1 MSNSHVFEGFSD
13 ELEKL
18 AIDKQVLLGN
28 VGALGGAGAAL
39 GAVGGALH
47 GGVKRYREARARGE
61 GVGQG
66 FLEGAGG
73 ALQGAGRGALVGAGA
88 GALAGAATPKAL
100 YDRLS
105 QSPSIAGAGARFG
118 QRQMH
123 AFTGW
128 LPTAGDASSIERARG
143 GAYRAREAV
152 GKAQESLGKVWGGE
166 DPSKLRSA
174 VRGVERA
181 QAGLRGAE
189 RAQGMGL
196 TSIPG
201 YAKSLR
207 DKPLE
212 TLRAGMSEQWHS
224 GGLGAKAL
232 TIGLPALGAVQT
244 LRSPEPTTG
253 PGKGERL
260 GRELATAAGG
270 VLTAP
275 LPFVPGQLVSQ
286 GLGRVGGGV
295 GRVVDR
301 LRGRR
306 GDGMQLAQRPENTQG
321 QHVPTERVTSPT
333 ALGQSGVE
341 VAA

>member
-1 MSNSHVFEGFSD
+1 MSNAHVFEGFHH

-18 AIDKQVLLGN
+18 AIDTQTLLGN
-28 VGALGGAGAAL
+28 VGALGGGGAAL
-39 GAVGGALH
+39 GAIGGAVH
-47 GGVKRYREARARGE
+47 GGVKRFREARARGE

-66 FLEGAGG
+66 FIEGAGG
-73 ALQGAGRGALVGAGA
+73 ALQGAGRGALLGAGA
-88 GALAGAATPKAL
+88 GALAGAVSPKPL

-105 QSPSIAGAGARFG
+105 ATGGALGAGARFG

-128 LPTAGDASSIERARG
+128 LPTAGDPRSIERARG
-143 GAYRAREAV
+143 GAYRAREAL
-152 GKAQESLGKVWGGE
+152 GKAQSKLTGAWAG
-166 DPSKLRSA
+166 DSSSKLRSR
-174 VRGVERA
+174 VRDVERA
-181 QAGLRGAE
+181 RAGLEGAE

-201 YAKSLR
+201 YVKSLR
-207 DKPLE
+207 EKPLE
-212 TLRAGMSEQWHS
+212 TLRTGMAEQWHS

-232 TIGLPALGAVQT
+232 TIGMPALGAVQT
-244 LRSPEPTTG
+244 LRSPEPSTG
-253 PGKGERL
+253 AGKGERV

-306 GDGMQLAQRPENTQG
+306 GDEMQLAQRPENTQG